1 VFTAPSVYPIV
12 DTDVCERHG
21 ILPEALAN
29 ACLRGGAAVLQVRS
43 KGGSS
48 AALLALARRLVGVA
62 STFNAAVIVND
73 RADIA
78 VIARAAG
85 VHVGQDDLSVEE
97 AQRIAGGGLVVG
109 VSTHTREQVDAALS
123 GGAAYIAVGPIYE
136 TATKDTGYGAR
147 GLDLVRYASG
157 RGLPV
162 VAIGGITLE
171 RAPDVMA
178 AGASAVA
185 LISDLL
191 TAGDPERR
199 VRQYVRA
206 LR

>member
-1 VFTAPSVYPIV
+1 VFEAPAVYPII
-12 DTDVCERHG
+12 DPDVCERHG

-29 ACLRGGAAVLQVRS
+29 ACLRGGAAVLQVRQ

-48 AALLALARRLVGVA
+48 AALLALARRLVDAA
-62 STFNAAVIVND
+62 SAFNAAVIVND